1 MYVLIAKRIVH
12 NSYNVINMCIDTE
25 VTGRAFAVWRGVEL
39 AALPF
44 KQVSSGRQS
53 QTLSENEK
61 VRVGARK
68 DEDKRLMTRFGLL
81 EVNMFHW

>member
-1 MYVLIAKRIVH
+1 MYLSQRELFTILIMSLICALTQK
-12 NSYNVINMCIDTE
+12 SQ
-25 VTGRAFAVWRGVEL
+25 GRAFAVWRGVEL

-61 VRVGARK
+61 VGVGALK
-68 DEDKRLMTRFGLL
+68 DEVRRLMTRFGLL
-81 EVNMFHW
+81 EDNIFHR